1 MQIFIDIAGCRPV
14 VALLANGRTELWFIN
29 IFERALFKFVHLSKG
44 KRYLTHRCPIHL
56 NDNQN
61 FSAIYRCVCQNI

>member
-1 MQIFIDIAGCRPV
+1 MQIFISDIAGCRPV

-44 KRYLTHRCPIHL
+44 KTVFNPSLPHS
-56 NDNQN
+56 
-61 FSAIYRCVCQNI
+61 FE